1 MAEGRTLMGTWG
13 TAWSDA
19 GFRRAT
25 WVGLAMALPAAVLL
39 PAFFTIIGAKPGF
52 TPFDPVLASI
62 PARNVAVQI
71 FVVLYVSVV
80 WGIAALLPVP
90 RAFIRMLHAYAALLV
105 LRMLSMY
112 LVTFEPPPG
121 IIPLVDPVTKLFYPG
136 DTPFLKDLFF
146 SGHTATPL
154 LFAFAAGAGGGRML
168 LAACAAVVG
177 VLVIVQHVH
186 YSVDV
191 LAAPLFAWLAWRV
204 SAATMRLCGA
214 VA

>member
-1 MAEGRTLMGTWG
+1 VA
-13 TAWSDA
+13 
-19 GFRRAT
+19 
-25 WVGLAMALPAAVLL
+25 VPVALLL
-39 PAFFTIIGAKPGF
+39 PLFFTVIGAKPGI
-52 TPFDPVLASI
+52 TPFDPLLASI

-121 IIPLVDPVTKLFYPG
+121 IIPLVDPVTVLFYPG

-146 SGHTATPL
+146 SGHAATPL
-154 LFAFAAGAGGGRML
+154 LFAFAVGAGRGRML
-168 LAACAAVVG
+168 LASCAAVVG